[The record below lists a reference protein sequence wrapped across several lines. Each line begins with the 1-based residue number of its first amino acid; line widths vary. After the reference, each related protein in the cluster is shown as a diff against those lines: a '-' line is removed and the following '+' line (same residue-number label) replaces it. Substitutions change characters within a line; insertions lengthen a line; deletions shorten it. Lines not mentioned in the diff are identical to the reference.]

1 MACWGIL
8 GTGRIARRFA
18 LALRSSAS
26 ERVLAVASRDQARA
40 GAFAHELGVER
51 AYDSYDALLD
61 DPQVEVVYIAL
72 PASMHAEWAIA
83 AARAGKHIL
92 CEKPLA
98 TSAAEAEE
106 MFEVARQSGAWLME
120 AMMYR
125 FHPQTLKVQDLLAQ
139 GAIGAVRQVQVSF
152 TVRVNDP
159 ANTRLIPELGGGAL
173 FDVGCYCVN
182 LARMAIGAAPKQVH
196 ALAQWAPSGVDESLL
211 ATMEHPGGAMSQIA
225 CSLSATRNNLGR
237 IVGSQGIIEVDEI
250 FTPPT
255 DRPTRIRLVRGVGP
269 GDEELI
275 EVSPADHFRLEAE
288 GFVKLIGAGHDAH
301 GMPAMP
307 LIESLE
313 NTETIA
319 ALSQSAREGRAVRIG
334 ADQARACS
342 VCGATVKAI
351 VMIEDHGPTVGE
363 KPAEVAPGH
372 ARMSMGVAY
381 NERYPLETTA
391 CTRCGHVD
399 LWVDAGW
406 VASLK

>member
-1 MACWGIL
+1 MARWGML

-18 LALRSSAS
+18 HALRSSAS
-26 ERVLAVASRDQARA
+26 ERVLAVASRDRERS
-40 GAFAHELGVER
+40 GAFARELRVER

-72 PASMHAEWAIA
+72 PASMHAEWTIA
-83 AARAGKHIL
+83 AARAGKHVL

-98 TSAAEAEE
+98 TSPTEAEE
-106 MFEVARQSGAWLME
+106 MFGAARQAGVRLME

-125 FHPQTLKVQDLLAQ
+125 FHPQTLQVQELLAQ
-139 GAIGAVRQVQVSF
+139 GAIGEVRQVQASF
-152 TVRVNDP
+152 TVRVSDP

-182 LARMAIGAAPKQVH
+182 LARMAIGAAPERVS

-211 ATMEHPGGAMSQIA
+211 ATMGHPGGAISQIA

-250 FTPPT
+250 FTPPS
-255 DRPTRIRLVRGVGP
+255 DRPTRLRVLRGIGPADEQLV
-269 GDEELI
+269 
-275 EVSPADHFRLEAE
+275 EVAPADHFRLEAE
-288 GFVKLIGAGHDAH
+288 GFARLIGAGHGGH
-301 GMPAMP
+301 GLPEMP

-313 NTETIA
+313 NVATIA
-319 ALSQSAREGRAVRIG
+319 ALAQSAREGRAVEIG
-334 ADQARACS
+334 AAQARACS
-342 VCGATVKAI
+342 VCGAAVKAI
-351 VMIEDHGPTVGE
+351 VMIEDHGPAVGE
-363 KPAEVAPGH
+363 RPAEVAPGH

-381 NERYPLETTA
+381 NERYPLESTA

>member
-1 MACWGIL
+1 MARWGIL

-26 ERVLAVASRDQARA
+26 EQVLAVASRDQARA
-40 GAFAHELGVER
+40 GAFARELGVER

-72 PASMHAEWAIA
+72 PASLHASWAIA

-106 MFEVARQSGAWLME
+106 MFEVARQSGVWLME

-125 FHPQTLKVQDLLAQ
+125 FHPQTQQVQALLAQ
-139 GAIGAVRQVQVSF
+139 GAIGEVRQVQVSF
-152 TVRVNDP
+152 TVQVRDP

-182 LARMAIGAAPKQVH
+182 LARMAIGAAPEQVH
-196 ALAQWAPSGVDESLL
+196 ALARWAPSGVDESLL
-211 ATMEHPGGAMSQIA
+211 ATMEHPGGAFSQIA
-225 CSLSATRNNLGR
+225 CSLGATRNNLGR
-237 IVGSQGIIEVDEI
+237 IIGSQGIIEVDEI

-255 DRPTRIRLVRGVGP
+255 DRPTRIRIVRGIGP

-275 EVSPADHFRLEAE
+275 EVAPADHFRLEAE
-288 GFVKLIGAGHDAH
+288 GFAKLIGAGHADH
-301 GMPAMP
+301 GLPEMP

-313 NTETIA
+313 NAATIA
-319 ALSQSAREGRAVRIG
+319 ALSQSAREGRTVRIG
-334 ADQARACS
+334 ASQARACS
-342 VCGATVKAI
+342 MCGAAVKAI
-351 VMIEDHGPTVGE
+351 VMIEDHGPSVGE